1 MCLAGVCA
9 PNHGVVL
16 SSIRHDRPA
25 VVASLYNTVEFVPP
39 SRAVL
44 CQPNCT
50 VRCDRHPLRGAM
62 SDRVDPGS
70 TFVHVDKDR
79 LAIRV
84 VTALGALRIV
94 SHSIPPKVQPT
105 VREESAH
112 AEQDLIVRQ
121 GNESAASVFRRIVN
135 GA

>member
-25 VVASLYNTVEFVPP
+25 VVASLYNTVEFVPS

-50 VRCDRHPLRGAM
+50 VRCNGHPFGVAM

-70 TFVHVDKDR
+70 TFVHVDQDR

-84 VTALGALRIV
+84 VTALGAFRIV
-94 SHSIPPKVQPT
+94 SHSIPLTVHPT
-105 VREESAH
+105 VRAESAH
-112 AEQDLIVRQ
+112 AEQDLTVRE
-121 GNESAASVFRRIVN
+121 GNE
-135 GA
+135 